1 MDDEPILAHLQSL
14 IGHMPDYTDFVR
26 RVVASQLDGSSPSLH
41 CLPSSTNLL
50 ITNPATS
57 PTISHYNL
65 ALEHG
70 DILQSS
76 DLLLLLILALGGID
90 VPCKLLESV
99 RFTKRRWTAEGEIE
113 ELTATDFGLP
123 HDLVSLLSHNRY
135 LSQIAA
141 RPNVKV
147 HSLDDGTA
155 AFSILPEE
163 RAALSKVLSPQ
174 TQEHFFSIAIRLIC
188 FATPPPLEGDT
199 SWYGHLL
206 SS

>member
-1 MDDEPILAHLQSL
+1 MDDEPILAHLQSM
-14 IGHMPDYTDFVR
+14 IVHMPNYTDFVR
-26 RVVASQLDGSSPSLH
+26 RVVASQLDGSSPFLH
-41 CLPSSTNLL
+41 CLPSSTNFL
-50 ITNPATS
+50 IRISDTS

-90 VPCKLLESV
+90 VPIKLLESV

-123 HDLVSLLSHNRY
+123 RDLVSLLSDDLY

-141 RPNVKV
+141 RSNVKV
-147 HSLDDGTA
+147 HSLDDSTA
-155 AFSILPEE
+155 AFSIMPEE

-174 TQEHFFSIAIRLIC
+174 TQEYFFSVAIRLIC
-188 FATPPPLEGDT
+188 FATPPTLEGNT
-199 SWYGHLL
+199 SWYGHFL